1 MTLYLY
7 EIAPHHGDRSDADRV
22 LKEVD
27 ALVHRAGGELIEAQ
41 VTGGTHRVFAIA
53 EFALQQAVPLDAAAL
68 NVADVSGPRQFRLV
82 GADLGQLKAARPAA
96 SYLVEWDLPA
106 DLDMVSYLAR
116 KKANA
121 PKYADVPEVSFLR
134 TYVRE
139 DMDKCLCFYD
149 APDEAAVRR
158 AREAV
163 QTPVDRL
170 YKLESHRR

>member
-68 NVADVSGPRQFRLV
+68 NVADVSGPRQVRLV
-82 GADLGQLKAARPAA
+82 GADLGQLKAVAKPFYDRLKVIGYGTKQNLIDRGYPPDWQ
-96 SYLVEWDLPA
+96 YDYPWDP
-106 DLDMVSYLAR
+106 
-116 KKANA
+116 NA
-121 PKYADVPEVSFLR
+121 PVSQKLR
-134 TYVRE
+134 TG
-139 DMDKCLCFYD
+139 
-149 APDEAAVRR
+149 
-158 AREAV
+158 
-163 QTPVDRL
+163 
-170 YKLESHRR
+170 